1 MQKKGLGRGLGSLLP
16 EEEISVTD
24 EDVSLI
30 KLSSIEPNRNQP
42 RQKFDKEKL
51 EALSK
56 SIKENGLIQPIIITP
71 SKDGRYKIVAG
82 ERRWR
87 ASKMAGL
94 TEVPTVIR
102 KYTDEQIAEV
112 ALVENLQREDL
123 NPIEEA
129 IGYKKLL
136 EDFSLTQEMISEI
149 TGKSRSAVANTLR
162 LLTLE
167 QKIQKLLISGE
178 LSPGH
183 ARAIL
188 SVDDKSLRLELSKK
202 IIEDGLNVRQSELLA
217 KNISKA
223 PKKQKPKSSEAYETE
238 IESIAEKI
246 TSKLGTKVN
255 IHHTTKKGK
264 IEIEY
269 YGNKDLERIL
279 SLLNI
284 NI

>member
-202 IIEDGLNVRQSELLA
+202 IIEGGLNVRQSELLA